1 MSRIDEALRRASR
14 PSAPLEPVEAGFS
27 KGALETYVREAGV
40 PDRADYNRDPV
51 DLPRE
56 SSRTPVSGAD
66 PVALQPVA
74 APRAETGRHSWRFP
88 EAFEGKLVVSA
99 SIPPVSLEQYR
110 RLAGAM
116 HALQVERSLTTLM
129 VTSTVPSEGKTLTV
143 ANLALTLSESY
154 ARRVLLID
162 ADLRRPTVH
171 QVFGLPNV
179 AGLADVLRMD
189 HGPIS
194 VLQVSRL
201 LSVLPAG
208 RLDASPMAGL
218 TSDRMRT
225 LLEQS
230 AAEFDWVLLD
240 APPVAGMPDAQLVA
254 GLTRAVLFVIEA
266 GITQH
271 QLVEKAMTELGR
283 EYVVGTV
290 LNRVQDHNIPTS
302 SYFEEYYAHPRPQG

>member
-1 MSRIDEALRRASR
+1 
-14 PSAPLEPVEAGFS
+14 LEPVEGS
-27 KGALETYVREAGV
+27 LTKGALDTYVRETGV
-40 PDRADYNRDPV
+40 SERVDYH
-51 DLPRE
+51 RE
-56 SSRTPVSGAD
+56 SAESLRESAWTPLPEPE
-66 PVALQPVA
+66 PVELAPVA

-116 HALQVERSLTTLM
+116 HALQVERSLNMLM
-129 VTSTVPSEGKTLTV
+129 VTSAVPSEGKTLTV
-143 ANLALTLSESY
+143 TNLALTLSESY

-171 QVFGLPNV
+171 DVFGLPNV
-179 AGLADVLRMD
+179 AGLADVLRTD

-218 TSDRMRT
+218 TSDRMRN

-230 AAEFDWVLLD
+230 STEFDWVLLD

-266 GITQH
+266 GVTQFR
-271 QLVEKAMTELGR
+271 LIDRAMTELGK
-283 EYVVGTV
+283 EYVIGTV
-290 LNRVQDHNIPTS
+290 LNRVQDHNIPSS
-302 SYFEEYYAHPRPQG
+302 SYFEEYYAPPRQQD

>member
-1 MSRIDEALRRASR
+1 MPMPHEAVDAADARA
-14 PSAPLEPVEAGFS
+14 
-27 KGALETYVREAGV
+27 ALEDYVRESDVAERSEFVRGPAEV
-40 PDRADYNRDPV
+40 ETPKPTPDR
-51 DLPRE
+51 
-56 SSRTPVSGAD
+56 VS
-66 PVALQPVA
+66 LQPVV
-74 APRAETGRHSWRFP
+74 APRADTGHHAWRFP

-99 SIPPVSLEQYR
+99 GIPPVSLEQYR

-116 HALQVERSLTTLM
+116 HALQVEHALTTLM
-129 VTSTVPSEGKTLTV
+129 VTSALPSEGKTLTV

-162 ADLRRPTVH
+162 ADLRRPTLH
-171 QVFGLPNV
+171 EVFGLPNV
-179 AGLADVLRMD
+179 TGLADVLRSD
-189 HGPIS
+189 RGQIS

-208 RLDASPMAGL
+208 RLDASPTAGL

-225 LLEQS
+225 VLERS

-266 GITQH
+266 GVTQH
-271 QLVEKAMTELGR
+271 KLIERAVSELGR

-290 LNRVQDHNIPTS
+290 LNRVQDHTIPSS
-302 SYFEEYYAHPRPQG
+302 SYFDEYLAAPHK